1 MKRWLSLLVLPLL
14 TACGY
19 NRIQTLDEQAN
30 TAQSQI
36 EVQLQRRADL
46 IPNLVNTVK
55 GYAQHE
61 AEVFEQVAAARSGL
75 VQAIQTHDA
84 EQMANANAALTNQLG
99 RLMVS
104 VEAYPQL
111 KADASFRQLQD
122 ELTGTEN
129 RIAVSRQ
136 DYNQAVNAYN
146 SYIRQFPAVV
156 TAKMTGAKERKYF
169 TASANA
175 TAGPPTVDFSKPSAP
190 AQPAPATPTPPPTP
204 KKP

>member
-1 MKRWLSLLVLPLL
+1 MKRWLSLLLVLPLA
-14 TACGY
+14 ACGY
-19 NRIQTLDEQAN
+19 NRIQTLDEQAA

-55 GYAQHE
+55 GYAKHE
-61 AEVFEQVAAARSGL
+61 EDVFVQVTQARAGL
-75 VQAIQTHDA
+75 VSAIQSRDP
-84 EQMANANAALTNQLG
+84 EQMANANAALSSSLG

-104 VEAYPQL
+104 VENYPQL
-111 KADASFRQLQD
+111 KADQNFIRLQD

-129 RIAVSRQ
+129 RIAVSRN

-146 SYIRQFPAVV
+146 AYIRTFPTVI
-156 TAKMTGAKERKYF
+156 TAKVTGAKPRKYF

-175 TAGPPTVDFSKPSAP
+175 ETGPPPVDFSKPGA
-190 AQPAPATPTPPPTP
+190 

>member
-1 MKRWLSLLVLPLL
+1 MKRWLSLLLVLPLA
-14 TACGY
+14 ACGY
-19 NRIQTLDEQAN
+19 NRIQTLDEQAAS
-30 TAQSQI
+30 AQSQI

-61 AEVFEQVAAARSGL
+61 EDVFVQVTQARSGL
-75 VQAIQTHDA
+75 VNAIQTHDA
-84 EQMANANAALTNQLG
+84 EQMANANAALSSSLG

-111 KADASFRQLQD
+111 KADQTFIKLQD

-129 RIAVSRQ
+129 RIAVSRN

-146 SYIRQFPAVV
+146 AYIRQFPTVI
-156 TAKMTGAKERKYF
+156 TAKVTGAKERKYF
-169 TASANA
+169 TANASAS
-175 TAGPPTVDFSKPSAP
+175 GPPPSVDFSKPASA
-190 AQPAPATPTPPPTP
+190 A
-204 KKP
+204 K

>member
-1 MKRWLSLLVLPLL
+1 MKRWLSLLALLPL

-46 IPNLVNTVK
+46 IPNLVSTVK

-61 AEVFEQVAAARSGL
+61 EEVFTKVAEARSGL

-84 EQMANANAALTNQLG
+84 EQMANANANLSGQLS
-99 RLMVS
+99 RLMVA

-111 KADASFRQLQD
+111 KADQGFIRLQD

-129 RIAVSRQ
+129 RIAVSRN

-146 SYIRQFPAVV
+146 AYIRQFPAVV
-156 TAKMTGAKERKYF
+156 TAKMTGAKARKYF
-169 TASANA
+169 TANAEAN
-175 TAGPPTVDFSKPSAP
+175 TGPPTVDFSKPSAP
-190 AQPAPATPTPPPTP
+190 AQPAPPAKTP
-204 KKP
+204 